1 MPTGVKLCLS
11 AVVGVGG
18 PHRADDRNLVD
29 IASGVRKPVAHLDA
43 ALSMFFV
50 ADLQWKE
57 NVPLIAVGIGH
68 RGPLFCELV
77 RILYVGVGRFFD

>member
-1 MPTGVKLCLS
+1 
-11 AVVGVGG
+11 
-18 PHRADDRNLVD
+18 
-29 IASGVRKPVAHLDA
+29 
-43 ALSMFFV
+43 MFFV